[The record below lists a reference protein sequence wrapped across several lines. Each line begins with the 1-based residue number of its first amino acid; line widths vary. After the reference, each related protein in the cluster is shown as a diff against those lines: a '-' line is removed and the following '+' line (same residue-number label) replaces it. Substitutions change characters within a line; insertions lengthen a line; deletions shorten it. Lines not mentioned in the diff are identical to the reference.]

1 MRGYNYFSGLFGS
14 SSNTGSG
21 LSSLYSSLGDYNT
34 IRRGSYK
41 KLLSAYYNTD
51 AQKDSSSK
59 KVKKNTTTKV
69 ETESQQY
76 SNTKKYADKLTK
88 ASEALVG
95 NKNADLYKEGKEDEL
110 IAAVNSFASSYN
122 TLVENA
128 SSSSATSVSNA
139 ASTMESNTRA
149 YSKSLEQIGIKVGK
163 DNKLTVDSGTL
174 KAADKATVKKLLGG
188 TSSFVGSTMRLSAQV
203 GAAAVTAEKRIST
216 YNSSGS
222 YSSLDLNKY
231 FNGLF

>member
-1 MRGYNYFSGLFGS
+1 MRGFNYFSGLFGS
-14 SSNTGSG
+14 SGNTGNG
-21 LSSLYSSLGDYNT
+21 LSGLYSSLGDYNT
-34 IRRGSYK
+34 IRSGSYK
-41 KLLSAYYNTD
+41 KLLSAYYNNVDTK
-51 AQKDSSSK
+51 KDSSSK
-59 KVKKNTTTKV
+59 KIKKNTTKV

-76 SNTKKYADKLTK
+76 TTTKKYADKLTK

-95 NKNADLYKEGKEDEL
+95 NKKADLYKEGKEDEL
-110 IAAVNSFASSYN
+110 VAAVKSFASSYN
-122 TLVENA
+122 TLVENT
-128 SSSSATSVSNA
+128 SSSNATSISDI

-163 DNKLTVDSGTL
+163 DNKLTVDSETL
-174 KAADKATVKKLLGG
+174 KSADKATVKNLLGG

-231 FNGLF
+231 FDGLF